1 VKSRFGV
8 LRTLGTLSIILAWV
22 LLILG
27 IAVALVA
34 WFGIGQLMNQ
44 LMSAIDL
51 PEGLGVLSTVGPLA
65 GLLPP
70 LFWGIGGFL
79 QFFVI
84 GKVLQLLVAMDDRSE
99 AIAQEVKRQA
109 SNQEALVAAT
119 LISPSPAT
127 QAVLPDAS
135 SSG

>member
-8 LRTLGTLSIILAWV
+8 LRTLGTLSIVLAWV

-27 IAVALVA
+27 IAVALIA
-34 WFGIGQLMNQ
+34 WFGISQLMDQ

-51 PEGLGVLSTVGPLA
+51 PQGLSVLSTVGPLA

-70 LFWGIGGFL
+70 LLWGIGGFL

-84 GKVLQLLVAMDDRSE
+84 GKVLHLLVAMDDRSE
-99 AIAQEVKRQA
+99 SMAQEIKRQA
-109 SNQEALVAAT
+109 SNQDALVAAT
-119 LISPSPAT
+119 LITPAQVT
-127 QAVLPDAS
+127 PAALSEVAS
-135 SSG
+135 SG

>member
-8 LRTLGTLSIILAWV
+8 LHTLGTLSLILAWV

-27 IAVALVA
+27 IVLALVA
-34 WFGIGQLMNQ
+34 WFGISQLMDQ

-51 PEGLGVLSTVGPLA
+51 PESLSVLSTVGPLA

-84 GKVLQLLVAMDDRSE
+84 GKVLHLLVALDDKSE
-99 AIAQEVKRQA
+99 SMAQEIKRQA

-119 LISPSPAT
+119 LISPAQATPAD
-127 QAVLPDAS
+127 LPGAS